1 MAGFPLKTGSSDA
14 KVPCWKQRD
23 HADVNS
29 TSPLSRAAKHDLL
42 IESSSSNVY
51 IEARLLHKA
60 LPLSLS
66 SVCLPRVP

>member
-14 KVPCWKQRD
+14 KVPCWKQLD

-29 TSPLSRAAKHDLL
+29 TSPLSRAVKHDLL

-60 LPLSLS
+60 LLLNFS
-66 SVCLPRVP
+66 SV